1 MIAATAGAG
10 LGAPLG
16 YGLMLRYKSEGVL
29 DMDMGASEYKRF
41 TELAVFF
48 TMLAAMYI
56 WRDMLVNLIKQ
67 NADTA

>member
-1 MIAATAGAG
+1 M
-10 LGAPLG
+10 
-16 YGLMLRYKSEGVL
+16 YVVLMG
-29 DMDMGASEYKRF
+29 M
-41 TELAVFF
+41 FF